1 MNRLKWIVWRAL
13 SWSVITTLLLAGL
26 PARTTPMA
34 YAVNTGFRNPTA
46 NITGGP
52 GYGNGFEVTPQNA
65 YADGGGSAQNI
76 NGAGDRHEYYNFG
89 FNAVIPA
96 DAVIT
101 GIEVRLDGWV
111 DQAADNARFT
121 VDLTWNQAVNFT
133 TAQATRNLT
142 TTESTTVLGGPTELW
157 GRTAWTVGELAD
169 EIFAVRINSVA
180 SGPTANQRDFFL
192 DYVTVRVY
200 YATARLRGTVF
211 SDDDANGVQNGA
223 EAGLPGVPITFFR
236 DDGDSV
242 FEGGGQDVQVG
253 ATTTNVNG
261 VYTSTRLL
269 DGFSYWVDVTAPPD
283 RALTTPPEPRLVPI
297 PSGADVTGI
306 NFGYAPPVV
315 ANPGIDI
322 AKAPDNQFVLSGSTV
337 TFTIAYTNTGNVTLS
352 SVLITDTLA
361 PNCNRNVGTLAAG
374 QTQSYLC
381 NRIGVTGDFTNT
393 VQIGGVYTVTGAAVT
408 DSDIAV
414 VDVISPAIAISK
426 LPDLQQI
433 TSGGTANFTL
443 VVTNT
448 GDVALTNV
456 TVTDP
461 LAPDCNRNFASL
473 APGAAQT
480 YACSL
485 ANITGDFTNAADVV
499 GATPLGGS
507 VSASD
512 TAFVDV
518 IGPAIQLSKSPQLQ
532 VVNSGAGAVFTL
544 TVTNTGDVALTDVT
558 ITDTLAPDCER
569 PVGTLAVGQSQTYNC
584 TLPNVTAD
592 LTNTAT
598 VTCSYG
604 AGTLTTSDTA
614 EVRVLTD
621 AAGCPPGLSA
631 FLKLDETQ
639 SNPPLYADVFRAH
652 NGVCEGVC
660 PAPTAGRINS
670 GQAFT
675 KSATTGIRLPPLASQ
690 PSFNWA
696 AGDSFAVAFWM
707 KSDPAQTCNSELS
720 EVVVGRTDETGGSQ
734 LQFWVGLDCG
744 AASRGRPVFLLRD
757 RANTATG
764 FIRGSAPVNDGN
776 WHYLVAVRDGAAGQN
791 RFYVDGALA
800 GAQSVTYGVGFD
812 SPIAPM
818 TIGWYNRA
826 FNRYP
831 FAGAVDE
838 VAVYGR
844 VLAGNEVLNN
854 YLANVLGYGYC
865 QVGSVS
871 IQRLYLPLVAR

>member
-1 MNRLKWIVWRAL
+1 
-13 SWSVITTLLLAGL
+13 
-26 PARTTPMA
+26 
-34 YAVNTGFRNPTA
+34 
-46 NITGGP
+46 
-52 GYGNGFEVTPQNA
+52 
-65 YADGGGSAQNI
+65 
-76 NGAGDRHEYYNFG
+76 
-89 FNAVIPA
+89 
-96 DAVIT
+96 
-101 GIEVRLDGWV
+101 
-111 DQAADNARFT
+111 
-121 VDLTWNQAVNFT
+121 
-133 TAQATRNLT
+133 
-142 TTESTTVLGGPTELW
+142 
-157 GRTAWTVGELAD
+157 
-169 EIFAVRINSVA
+169 
-180 SGPTANQRDFFL
+180 
-192 DYVTVRVY
+192 
-200 YATARLRGTVF
+200 
-211 SDDDANGVQNGA
+211 
-223 EAGLPGVPITFFR
+223 
-236 DDGDSV
+236 
-242 FEGGGQDVQVG
+242 VQVG
-253 ATTTNVNG
+253 TATTNATG
-261 VYTSTRLL
+261 VYTSTPFL
-269 DGFSYWVDVTAPPD
+269 DGFSYWVDVTAPAN
-283 RALTTPPEPRLVPI
+283 RTLTTPPEPRLVPI
-297 PSGADVTGI
+297 PSGANVTGI

-315 ANPGIDI
+315 ANPAIDV
-322 AKAPDNQFVLSGSTV
+322 AKTPDNQFVLSGSTV

-374 QTQSYLC
+374 QTQSYTC
-381 NRIGVTGDFTNT
+381 NRAGVTSDFTNT

-408 DSDIAV
+408 DSDTAF

-433 TSGGTANFTL
+433 TSGGTANFTI

-461 LAPDCNRNFASL
+461 LAPNCNRNFASL

-485 ANITGDFTNAADVV
+485 ANVTGDFTNTANVV

-518 IGPAIQLSKSPQLQ
+518 IGPAVQLNKSPELQ
-532 VVNSGAGAVFTL
+532 VVNSGASAVFTL
-544 TVTNTGDVALTDVT
+544 TVANTGDVALTNVT
-558 ITDTLAPDCER
+558 VTDPLAPDCNR
-569 PVGTLAVGQSQTYNC
+569 NFGTLAVGQSQTYNC

-598 VTCSYG
+598 VTCSHG

-621 AAGCPPGLSA
+621 AAGCPPDLIA

-639 SNPPLYADVFRAH
+639 LNPPFYADVFRAH
-652 NGVCEGVC
+652 NGVCEGGC
-660 PAPTAGRINS
+660 PAPAAGRVNG

-675 KSATTGIRLPPLASQ
+675 KSATTGLRLPLATGQ

-696 AGDSFAVAFWM
+696 SGDSFAVAFWM
-707 KSDPAQTCNSELS
+707 KSDPTQTCNSELS
-720 EVVVGRTDETGGSQ
+720 EVIVGRTDEVGSE
-734 LQFWVGLDCG
+734 LQFWVGLGCG
-744 AASRGRPVFLLRD
+744 AANRGRPIFLLRD
-757 RANTATG
+757 RDNTATG
-764 FIRGSAPVNDGN
+764 FIQGNAPVNDGN
-776 WHYLVAVRDGAAGQN
+776 WHYLVAVRDGAAGES
-791 RFYVDGALA
+791 RLYVDGGLA
-800 GAQSVTYGVGFD
+800 GVQAVTYGSGFD
-812 SPIAPM
+812 SPAAPM

-838 VAVYGR
+838 VAIYR
-844 VLAGNEVLNN
+844 RALSGNEVLNN

-871 IQRLYLPLVAR
+871 IQRLYLPLIAR